1 MAPKAGLW
9 GSQPAFVT
17 QSEGGGELV
26 GDAAQ
31 PPAPD
36 QLRQFTNSNP
46 ILVDRA
52 ESSLIN
58 QSLELRLR
66 KKAGRSEVPPPPAD
80 KLRHLVTFWT
90 RGGSFDLPC

>member
-17 QSEGGGELV
+17 QSEGGGEVV
-26 GDAAQ
+26 GDAT
-31 PPAPD
+31 PH